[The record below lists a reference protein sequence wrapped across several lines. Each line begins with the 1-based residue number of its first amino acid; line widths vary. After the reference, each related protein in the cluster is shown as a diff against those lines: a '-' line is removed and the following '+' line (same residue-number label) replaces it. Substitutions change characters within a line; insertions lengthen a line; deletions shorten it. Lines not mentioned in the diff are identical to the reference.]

1 SYDQKHL
8 QLSGNR
14 HKNIGHKRFFSTSAA
29 SIASNYII
37 PPADLPRACA
47 RPGYSQNRMR
57 LGQSRQQKKEMTM
70 RKMIYLVGTVAI
82 AVVAAGYVWSQSTQI
97 ASPQRAMAT
106 AAASMISPTEMMTLY
121 KRPLPVEQ
129 FPEINSGVAPIPPS
143 EAIYR

>member
-1 SYDQKHL
+1 
-8 QLSGNR
+8 
-14 HKNIGHKRFFSTSAA
+14 
-29 SIASNYII
+29 
-37 PPADLPRACA
+37 
-47 RPGYSQNRMR
+47 MR

-106 AAASMISPTEMMTLY
+106 AAASMISPTEMMAHY

-143 EAIYR
+143 EAIYRPQQWNAY